1 MRMGN
6 GTYMIRKEVSN
17 YDLTNKE
24 ISELKLMINEL
35 TKEVDLLNDGSN
47 EEYSVFANKRID
59 NLTTLLYFIND
70 YEYYKPSD
78 QEIET
83 ARLKYTE

>member
-1 MRMGN
+1 
-6 GTYMIRKEVSN
+6 MIKKEVSN
-17 YDLTNKE
+17 YDLTHKE

-35 TKEVDLLNDGSN
+35 TEEVNSLNDGSN
-47 EEYSVFANKRID
+47 EDYSVFAKKRID
-59 NLTTLLYFIND
+59 NLTTLWYFISD